1 MMELVNPRVRT
12 WLHWPARRFLSSLD
26 DDQQQVARFI
36 WRMLRSYWGWALLA
50 VAANLLAAIFE
61 GVTLAILTVAVEA
74 VGGEAESMSI
84 SLGVL
89 GAVGD
94 WLRQRLNE
102 STFFI
107 SLVGLAVLSQ
117 LLYSG
122 MLFGGK
128 VATAYIA
135 AYIDGNLRRRLF
147 AQFTGMSFAHASRYK
162 IGDLISYV
170 HQVDQASNFF
180 LHANLLL
187 SSLLHTAVYVVM
199 LFWLSWP
206 MTLAAL
212 VILSLLTLSL
222 RRIIQQVRQ
231 QARAF
236 IRFSV
241 NVNERITEYLQ
252 GLRLIHVFGQRDHV
266 LSQVDTVL
274 NESVVAKRKGLIWNG
289 LVTPMAESM
298 MIVAIAL
305 FLIVGYW
312 LLNQIGYESISRA
325 LVFIFILY
333 RLMPNI
339 SSINSNLSR
348 CINDLSAVERIASML
363 RRDDKEYVRS
373 GVKPFNGLRD
383 RIEFQSVSLEYSSEE
398 RAAVDNLDFTLPRG
412 GMVALVGESGAGKS
426 TIVNLLLRLYD
437 PTSGRILVDGV
448 DLRDL
453 VLQQWRNHIG
463 VVDQDPFVLN
473 ASLRDNIAFGKLNA
487 QEDEIVAAAQAA
499 NAHEFIVQLAGGYDT
514 TVGDRGYRLSGGQR
528 QRISIARAILRNPDI
543 LVLDEATSDLDSHSE
558 RMIQEALDGL
568 RRDRTLLVI
577 AHRLSTIAKA
587 DQILVLEQ
595 GRVVEAGSHQE
606 LLALNGRYAMFWQLQ
621 SKVKS

>member
-1 MMELVNPRVRT
+1 
-12 WLHWPARRFLSSLD
+12 
-26 DDQQQVARFI
+26 
-36 WRMLRSYWGWALLA
+36 
-50 VAANLLAAIFE
+50 
-61 GVTLAILTVAVEA
+61 
-74 VGGEAESMSI
+74 
-84 SLGVL
+84 
-89 GAVGD
+89 
-94 WLRQRLNE
+94 
-102 STFFI
+102 
-107 SLVGLAVLSQ
+107 
-117 LLYSG
+117 
-122 MLFGGK
+122 
-128 VATAYIA
+128 
-135 AYIDGNLRRRLF
+135 
-147 AQFTGMSFAHASRYK
+147 
-162 IGDLISYV
+162 
-170 HQVDQASNFF
+170 
-180 LHANLLL
+180 
-187 SSLLHTAVYVVM
+187 
-199 LFWLSWP
+199 
-206 MTLAAL
+206 
-212 VILSLLTLSL
+212 
-222 RRIIQQVRQ
+222 
-231 QARAF
+231 
-236 IRFSV
+236 
-241 NVNERITEYLQ
+241 
-252 GLRLIHVFGQRDHV
+252 
-266 LSQVDTVL
+266 
-274 NESVVAKRKGLIWNG
+274 
-289 LVTPMAESM
+289 
-298 MIVAIAL
+298 
-305 FLIVGYW
+305 
-312 LLNQIGYESISRA
+312 
-325 LVFIFILY
+325 
-333 RLMPNI
+333 MPNI